1 MSNPQPGARRRMSV
15 ATQVFIGLGLGLLT
29 GLFFGERV
37 AWLRVGGDVFIGA
50 LQITVIPYVMVA
62 LITSL
67 GRLDLR
73 DARNLALKAG
83 GVLLLLWSIGL
94 SIIFLAPL
102 AFPDWPSASFFSTS
116 QIQDQPPVDF
126 LRLYIPS
133 NVFYSLSNAIVP
145 AVVVFSILSAHR
157 RRRPG

>member
-1 MSNPQPGARRRMSV
+1 MSSAQPVSRRRMSV
-15 ATQVFIGLGLGLLT
+15 ATQVFIGLGLGLLV

-50 LQITVIPYVMVA
+50 LQITVIPYVTVA

-83 GVLLLLWSIGL
+83 SVLLLLWAIGL
-94 SIIFLAPL
+94 SIVFLAPL
-102 AFPDWPSASFFSTS
+102 PFLFDLLRMPADLFQVFVTMDVIAARFGTLAAGMHIIALALIGSYAMQGRLRAS
-116 QIQDQPPVDF
+116 
-126 LRLYIPS
+126 
-133 NVFYSLSNAIVP
+133 
-145 AVVVFSILSAHR
+145 
-157 RRRPG
+157 